1 MVQKPES
8 DTEQTEQKEKR
19 IDLSLPQVAGSAV
32 AAVAAAVA
40 ASQLGVY
47 GTIAGAG
54 VMSVVATC
62 GGSVFQHF
70 FRRTGEQIREVTV
83 QVVHPE
89 GRQVTVHTKETT
101 PSGRR
106 AAARRSAP
114 EPEPPAEDATTVLP
128 TVDPGAVP
136 EVVPDAESTQ
146 LLTQVAPG
154 ILTAPNCST
163 SATRGPACSASRRR
177 VAGPR
182 AAPEPTTTVRG
193 CSGGSTARGRP
204 AAGSGPGRR
213 RGVRRERDPRHAAAR
228 LEAPRA
234 RGRRRLRPLHGRDH
248 RLRGPV
254 GQRPQRRPGHHLG
267 QVVRGGGDHRDS
279 GPADP
284 TPSGDTG
291 RDGGT
296 DEDGPTPSAST
307 GSAPATDGGDGSG
320 TSTDPGTGADRDKPS
335 TGPTPTPAPSGS
347 TGPATP
353 GPARPT
359 PSAPATPAPVRRR
372 PTPASP
378 PGRARRVRPPTK
390 PSDRRAGRRH
400 RALRP
405 RPLRREGAG
414 PQCVAGAAGVSRRAR
429 AAGSRCRTCGPGP
442 AGRAA
447 P

>member
-136 EVVPDAESTQ
+136 EVVADAESTQ
-146 LLTQVAPG
+146 LLTQVAPSDPDRTQLLDLG
-154 ILTAPNCST
+154 DAR
-163 SATRGPACSASRRR
+163 TRMLRVPPPGGGPASGSGADDDRTRMLRR
-177 VAGPR
+177 VDGTGP
-182 AAPEPTTTVRG
+182 APQPG
-193 CSGGSTARGRP
+193 ADP
-204 AAGSGPGRR
+204 AADEEFGES
-213 RGVRRERDPRHAAAR
+213 VT
-228 LEAPRA
+228 
-234 RGRRRLRPLHGRDH
+234 HGT
-248 RLRGPV
+248 RLRGWKRPALAAAAV
-254 GQRPQRRPGHHLG
+254 FALSMAGITAFEVLSGNDLNGGQGTTLG
-267 QVVRGGGDHRDS
+267 QVVRGGGDQRDS

-320 TSTDPGTGADRDKPS
+320 TSTDPGTGADRDKPTP
-335 TGPTPTPAPSGS
+335 TGPTPTSAPSGS

-353 GPARPT
+353 GPTRPT
-359 PSAPATPAPVRRR
+359 PSAPGDTGTGAPSADTSVAPGQGQEGPPADE
-372 PTPASP
+372 A
-378 PGRARRVRPPTK
+378 
-390 PSDRRAGRRH
+390 
-400 RALRP
+400 
-405 RPLRREGAG
+405 E
-414 PQCVAGAAGVSRRAR
+414 
-429 AAGSRCRTCGPGP
+429 
-442 AGRAA
+442 
-447 P
+447 

>member
-114 EPEPPAEDATTVLP
+114 ETEPPAEDATTVLP
-128 TVDPGAVP
+128 TVDPGTVP

-154 ILTAPNCST
+154 DPDRTQLLDLGDAR
-163 SATRGPACSASRRR
+163 TRMLRVPPPGGGPVSGSGADDRTRMLRRFDGT
-177 VAGPR
+177 GPVPR
-182 AAPEPTTTVRG
+182 PGAAP
-193 CSGGSTARGRP
+193 
-204 AAGSGPGRR
+204 
-213 RGVRRERDPRHAAAR
+213 AAAD
-228 LEAPRA
+228 EEF
-234 RGRRRLRPLHGRDH
+234 GESVTHGT
-248 RLRGPV
+248 RLRGWK
-254 GQRPQRRPGHHLG
+254 RPALAAAAVFALSMAGITAFEVLSGNDLNGGRGTTLG

-296 DEDGPTPSAST
+296 DEDSPTPSGST

-320 TSTDPGTGADRDKPS
+320 TSTEPGTGADRDKPT

-353 GPARPT
+353 APTQPT
-359 PSAPATPAPVRRR
+359 PSAPGETGTDAP
-372 PTPASP
+372 
-378 PGRARRVRPPTK
+378 
-390 PSDRRAGRRH
+390 
-400 RALRP
+400 
-405 RPLRREGAG
+405 
-414 PQCVAGAAGVSRRAR
+414 
-429 AAGSRCRTCGPGP
+429 P
-442 AGRAA
+442 AGTGIA
-447 P
+447 PGQGEQGPPADDAG